1 VRQRLLAYLT
11 AACINLAIVSGTH
24 VASLVN
30 RPPIVRVRPG
40 ASGRGRFDRGELLP
54 DDRVAVRALRV
65 TSATFSPN

>member
-1 VRQRLLAYLT
+1 MRQRLLAYLT

-24 VASLVN
+24 TASLIN

-40 ASGRGRFDRGELLP
+40 ASRRGRFDRGELLA
-54 DDRVAVRALRV
+54 DASVAVRAVRA